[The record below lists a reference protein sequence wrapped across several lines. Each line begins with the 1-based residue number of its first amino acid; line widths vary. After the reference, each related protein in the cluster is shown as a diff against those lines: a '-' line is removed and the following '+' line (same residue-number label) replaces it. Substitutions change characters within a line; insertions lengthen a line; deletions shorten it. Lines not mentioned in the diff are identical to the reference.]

1 MTDDSPT
8 PEAASGA
15 QVPAADPIVVAARRM
30 VAEVFRTSAARLP
43 ELLAAQSPPD
53 TPIPQFTEAMIEQLQ
68 AQLTR
73 ALGLPPDEDG
83 SAR

>member
-1 MTDDSPT
+1 
-8 PEAASGA
+8 
-15 QVPAADPIVVAARRM
+15 
-30 VAEVFRTSAARLP
+30 
-43 ELLAAQSPPD
+43 
-53 TPIPQFTEAMIEQLQ
+53 MIEQLQ